1 MMDLANYHS
10 SLSEEFPPNSEKNWA
25 SCFLESGLLF
35 VLEVLFLVEDLRVDF
50 LTIKI
55 PPILQPL

>member
-1 MMDLANYHS
+1 MDPVNYHS
-10 SLSEEFPPNSEKNWA
+10 FLSEALPPNNEKNWA
-25 SCFLESGLLF
+25 SCFLERGLLF